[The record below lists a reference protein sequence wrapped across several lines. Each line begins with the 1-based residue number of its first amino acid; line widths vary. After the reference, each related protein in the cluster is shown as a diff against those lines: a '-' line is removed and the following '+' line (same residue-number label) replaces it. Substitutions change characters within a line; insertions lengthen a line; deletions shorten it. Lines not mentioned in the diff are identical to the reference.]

1 MMPPEFYLYSDPGV
15 TCPSEYESGYL
26 RAMIRWRGDEKM
38 GGPLSRLKG
47 RQFLAQLEGESLAV
61 VLVRYELDKSSALSA
76 IIGKHV
82 MVVDATALSPSLR
95 PDRIE
100 RSIVDAGLQ
109 RTLMQLAQ
117 YHGQRIEFRG
127 ETFSYENPL
136 DSDEC
141 ASPFSTA
148 SEDSA

>member
-1 MMPPEFYLYSDPGV
+1 M
-15 TCPSEYESGYL
+15 CAQYESGYL

-76 IIGKHV
+76 ICGKHV

-109 RTLMQLAQ
+109 
-117 YHGQRIEFRG
+117 
-127 ETFSYENPL
+127 
-136 DSDEC
+136 
-141 ASPFSTA
+141 
-148 SEDSA
+148 